1 MTEEK
6 TRIHTRISPETEQKI
21 AAAMPLSNCRS
32 QNEFVEKALQFY
44 CEHLTAQDTFSALPP
59 VLLSDCNSYNI
70 MQCPV
75 LPACP
80 HFVGIQMDH
89 SPYLSMFLRRLLFK
103 LAVEMDMMMNIL
115 ASGMELTDED
125 LRELRGRCV
134 REVKET
140 RGRISFEDAVD
151 YQKGAN

>member
-1 MTEEK
+1 MTEK
-6 TRIHTRISPETEQKI
+6 KVKFLMRIAPDTDRKVK
-21 AAAMPLSNCRS
+21 AAMPLSNCRS

-59 VLLSDCNSYNI
+59 VLLSAIRATVQASEDRIC
-70 MQCPV
+70 
-75 LPACP
+75 
-80 HFVGIQMDH
+80 
-89 SPYLSMFLRRLLFK
+89 RLLFK

-115 ASGMELTDED
+115 AAGMELTDED